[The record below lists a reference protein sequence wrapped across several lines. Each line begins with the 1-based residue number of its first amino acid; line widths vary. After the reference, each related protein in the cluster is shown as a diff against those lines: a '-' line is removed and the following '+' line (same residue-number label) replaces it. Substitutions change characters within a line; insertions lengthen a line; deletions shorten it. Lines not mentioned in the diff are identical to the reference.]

1 MFLSDT
7 FLQISLKM
15 SIYKSLKE
23 ECYEANMVL
32 HKLGLVIFTFGNVSA
47 VDRDKAIFA
56 IKPSGVP
63 YEILKPEDIVI
74 MDYDAQVIEGTMR
87 PSSDTKTHALLYK
100 TWDDIGGITHTH
112 STYAVA
118 WAQAGMDI
126 PIFGTTHADH
136 THQDIP
142 CAKALTDEMIQG
154 DYEYETGNQIFDCF
168 RDKGLSH
175 KEVEMV
181 LLQNHGPFTWGKN
194 AEKSVYNAA
203 VLEEIAK
210 MAQLTLQINPNTPR
224 IKDTLRMKHFER
236 KHGKNA
242 YYGQG
247 C

>member
-7 FLQISLKM
+7 SLQISLKM

-47 VDRDKAIFA
+47 VDRDKSIFA

-168 RDKGLSH
+168 KDKGLSH

>member
-1 MFLSDT
+1 MYT
-7 FLQISLKM
+7 T
-15 SIYKSLKE
+15 LKE
-23 ECYEANMVL
+23 ECFEANMQL
-32 HKLGLVIFTFGNVSA
+32 PKLGLVLFTFGNVSA
-47 VDRDKAIFA
+47 VDRDRAVFA

-63 YEILKPEDIVI
+63 YDSLRPDDIVI
-74 MDYDAQVIEGTMR
+74 CDYNANLVEGTMR

-100 TWDDIGGITHTH
+100 TWDSIGGIVHTH

-142 CAKALTDEMIQG
+142 CAPVLTDEMIQG
-154 DYEYETGNQIFDCF
+154 DYEHETGHQIFNCF
-168 RDKGLSH
+168 AEKNLSH
-175 KEVEMV
+175 KEMEMV

-194 AEKSVYNAA
+194 AEKAVYNSA
-203 VLEEIAK
+203 VLEEVARIAY
-210 MAQLTLQINPNTPR
+210 LTIQINPNVTR
-224 IKDTLRMKHFER
+224 IKDTLRMKHYER
-236 KHGKNA
+236 KHGANA

>member
-1 MFLSDT
+1 MNV
-7 FLQISLKM
+7 
-15 SIYKSLKE
+15 YKSLKE

-63 YEILKPEDIVI
+63 YEILKPENIVI
-74 MDYDAQVIEGTMR
+74 MDYDANVIEGTMR

-154 DYEYETGNQIFDCF
+154 DYEYETGNQIFNCF

-175 KEVEMV
+175 QEVEMV

-224 IKDTLRMKHFER
+224 IKDTLRIKHFER